1 MTFALFA
8 VLTAAPRWVSGNEED
23 DALLAALIT
32 TVALHDI
39 AIIAGVSPTPLIQYG
54 AETVELA
61 ANIRL
66 KYYPAWLQA
75 PRDIAVDPATPSPN
89 ASYSAD
95 GCGIEFELLSPKAEY
110 ENLFGVV
117 NFRDPYV
124 DPRTSRVY
132 PWFNLANPNNT
143 RWGFLQPPSALSREL
158 AGEVDRRNT
167 DGRTPLRHCERY
179 VQ

>member
-66 KYYPAWLQA
+66 KVLPRLA
-75 PRDIAVDPATPSPN
+75 PGASRHCRRSSDAVA
-89 ASYSAD
+89 
-95 GCGIEFELLSPKAEY
+95 ERELL
-110 ENLFGVV
+110 G
-117 NFRDPYV
+117 
-124 DPRTSRVY
+124 
-132 PWFNLANPNNT
+132 
-143 RWGFLQPPSALSREL
+143 RWL
-158 AGEVDRRNT
+158 RN
-167 DGRTPLRHCERY
+167 
-179 VQ
+179 